1 VVGIHFG
8 EDEGERLTIE
18 EKLIPNSDETEYRAI
33 VVKDELTQQGVRDI
47 WVRVSREPVFRQLY
61 ALDDEEAR
69 PGRDGSDQQPVRG

>member
-33 VVKDELTQQGVRDI
+33 VVKDELTQRGVRDI
-47 WVRVSREPVFRQLY
+47 WVRVSREPVFRSDIY
-61 ALDDEEAR
+61 IAVEGEADPLR
-69 PGRDGSDQQPVRG
+69 VTKTY